1 MDLLVQV
8 GLIQLAIAALLGWAM
23 VVRTEKP
30 EWLKKIG
37 VVQPHRVL
45 QVHLDYVMMGLIS
58 IAVGF
63 AVPDISNLN
72 AYLLVFA
79 TFMNPFLFVPLA
91 FSKEVD
97 KKLWYRTVTVLSFVA
112 MTVALIWAA
121 ISGPGF

>member
-8 GLIQLAIAALLGWAM
+8 GLIELAIAALLGWAM

-45 QVHLDYVMMGLIS
+45 QVHLDFVMMGLIS
-58 IAVGF
+58 IAVGL
-63 AVPDISNLN
+63 ALPDISDLN
-72 AYLLVFA
+72 AYLLAFA
-79 TFMNPFLFVPLA
+79 TFVNPLLFVPPA

-97 KKLWYRTVTVLSFVA
+97 KKLWYRTISVVSFLS
-112 MTVALIWAA
+112 MSVALIWAA
-121 ISGPGF
+121 VIGPGF

>member
-58 IAVGF
+58 IAVGL
-63 AVPDISNLN
+63 ALPEISDLN

-79 TFMNPFLFVPLA
+79 TFVNPFLFVPLA
-91 FSKEVD
+91 FSKEID
-97 KKLWYRTVTVLSFVA
+97 KKLWFRAVSLISFVA
-112 MTVALIWAA
+112 MSVALVWAA